1 MVLAALCNGAK
12 NQVGFLL
19 HCMEPH
25 KHHVCPWWLGYLLAS
40 PIRRLQHG
48 PARILAPYVREG
60 MTILEPGPGMG
71 FFTLELA
78 RRVGASGL
86 VIAVD
91 TQSKMIN
98 RLKKRAAKAGV
109 LERIDARV
117 TDAGSLMLNR
127 LAGSVDF
134 VFAFAMV
141 HEIPDV
147 QRFFAEVAQSMK
159 ATARMLLA
167 EPAGHVGEEEFAA
180 ELKAAEEAR
189 LQVDERPAIRSSRSA
204 LLRKV

>member
-1 MVLAALCNGAK
+1 MEQK
-12 NQVGFLL
+12 PK
-19 HCMEPH
+19 MEPH
-25 KHHVCPWWLGYLLAS
+25 KHHVCPWWLGYLLTS
-40 PIRRLQHG
+40 PIRRLQHD
-48 PARILAPYVREG
+48 PARIFAPYVSEG

-91 TQSKMIN
+91 TQPKMIN
-98 RLKKRAAKAGV
+98 RLKKRAAKAG
-109 LERIDARV
+109 LLGRIDARV
-117 TDAGSLMLNR
+117 TDPGSMMLSR

-189 LQVDERPAIRSSRSA
+189 LKVDARPAIRSSRSA